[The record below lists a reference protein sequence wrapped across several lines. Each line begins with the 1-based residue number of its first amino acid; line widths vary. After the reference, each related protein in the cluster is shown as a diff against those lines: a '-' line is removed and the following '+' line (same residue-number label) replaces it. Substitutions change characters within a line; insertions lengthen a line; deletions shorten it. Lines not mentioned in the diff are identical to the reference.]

1 MSFNKRKMEDQ
12 RREAVEK
19 EAANRRATDAQ
30 VLEDAER
37 LIAAWNQRQEK
48 RMPMLF
54 SPTIGAARG
63 AAAEYLP
70 PLSNRTNLFLNNA
83 RALQISSFLVIAPL
97 AVGLALSGCTTGQTP
112 LASSEAPPPSAGVSI
127 GQRDLTPEEKKVIM
141 DAVAGSLR
149 NPGSAKY
156 HWATFPA
163 VVTEGSVNYCATV
176 DAHSPYA
183 AYSGRQAYV
192 VTAQMS
198 GNRVSSAVIGLVA
211 GGKDFA
217 LVTKM
222 CAKYGLDPRN
232 AS

>member
-1 MSFNKRKMEDQ
+1 MGFNRRKMEDQ
-12 RREAVEK
+12 RREAAEK
-19 EAANRRATDAQ
+19 EAASRRATDAQ

-37 LIAAWNQRQEK
+37 LIAAWNE
-48 RMPMLF
+48 
-54 SPTIGAARG
+54 
-63 AAAEYLP
+63 
-70 PLSNRTNLFLNNA
+70 RT
-83 RALQISSFLVIAPL
+83 SSVSLIVPL

-112 LASSEAPPPSAGVSI
+112 LASSEAPPSSAVDSV

-141 DAVAGSLR
+141 DAVGPSLR
-149 NPGSAKY
+149 NPGSAKFY
-156 HWATFPA
+156 WAKFPA

-176 DAHSPYA
+176 DAQSPYA
-183 AYSGRQAYV
+183 AYNGRQAYV

-198 GNRVSSAVIGLVA
+198 GNRVSSAVVGLVA

-232 AS
+232 AG